1 MKSALL
7 QLPSRIL
14 GRPSASDVQ
23 VLLAHARQ
31 LQRSSDP
38 KLRPL
43 LLKGK
48 NLGLLCESMEEADA
62 ALFLRAATELGARVS
77 HIRPSLSDLSTPAVR
92 RVTSEMLGRLYD
104 GIECQG
110 LPTPLVEQIG
120 REAGIPVYDRLAGK
134 DHPTAQLVAL
144 LDGEEPEAGKRQL
157 VLQTVLLATLF

>member
-1 MKSALL
+1 MQSALL
-7 QLPSRIL
+7 QLPSRHL

-23 VLLAHARQ
+23 VLLANARL

-38 KLRPL
+38 SLRPL

-48 NLGLLCESMEEADA
+48 NLGLLCESTDGDDA
-62 ALFLRAATELGARVS
+62 VLFLRAATELGARVS
-77 HIRPSLSDLSTPAVR
+77 HIRPSLSDLSTSTVR
-92 RVTSEMLGRLYD
+92 RITSQMLGRLYD

-110 LPTPLVEQIG
+110 LPAPLVEQIG
-120 REAGIPVYDRLAGK
+120 REAGIPVYDGLAGK

-144 LDGEEPEAGKRQL
+144 LEGEEPEASKRQL